1 MIWVVVEVEVEV
13 VVVFIAAAVVMMAC
27 VVIVT
32 FRFPSALLFSPHP
45 LLLKKTWQW
54 R

>member
-1 MIWVVVEVEVEV
+1 MVVEVEVEVV
-13 VVVFIAAAVVMMAC
+13 VVVFIAAAVVMIAC
-27 VVIVT
+27 IVIVT
-32 FRFPSALLFSPHP
+32 FRFPPALLFSPHP